1 MLRAF
6 RNIIDILAAGT
17 CLYGLG
23 EALRVARAL
32 LAP

>member
-1 MLRAF
+1 MLRALHSLF
-6 RNIIDILAAGT
+6 DILAAGS

-23 EALRVARAL
+23 EALRIARAL